1 MNSSENCINL
11 VGEQAEA
18 FDQHMDADRD
28 WFTSSFDVF
37 YFRPEID
44 GEFDDYVIAGCTPP
58 FVHALVT
65 TPEGNQTLPLGWV
78 CVVDIGRYI
87 EKCKE
92 QTGLRCRIRTSSP
105 INNDIR
111 EMLLTGVRQYVERII
126 PLVKKQAPST
136 RGKGFS

>member
-1 MNSSENCINL
+1 LNSSENCINL

-28 WFTSSFDVF
+28 WFESSFDAF

-44 GEFDDYVIAGCTPP
+44 GEFDGYVIAGATPP
-58 FVHALVT
+58 FVHALVK

-78 CVVDIGRYI
+78 CVVDIGRYT

-92 QTGLRCRIRTSSP
+92 PTGTRYRIRTSPP
-105 INNDIR
+105 INNEIR
-111 EMLLTGVRQYVERII
+111 EMLLTGVRQYVDHSIASI
-126 PLVKKQAPST
+126 KKQAPST